1 MNFLRDLFQSIRE
14 ALCPTPEPVNFAAM
28 NRNWPDVSRSRW
40 VAS

>member
-14 ALCPTPEPVNFAAM
+14 VFRPAPEPDFAAI
-28 NRNWPDVSRSRW
+28 NRHWPVNVSRSRW